1 MRAQS
6 IFVAPLLALLACTSA
21 SSGNVAATTPAP
33 TVSSSAGPASHA
45 TPTNPSGSSTRSAA
59 ATTGYADWP
68 TYHGGNNRAGRALSM
83 PKVSGTLRIARRLTL
98 DGAVYAS
105 PIVVRGITVVATENN
120 TVYAFNS
127 RYVQI
132 WKRHLGAPSPQSQRP
147 CGNID
152 PLGITGTPVY
162 DSAQNSVYVAP
173 EYSGSPP
180 RHELVSLNFATGAVK
195 WHKSIDFAGV
205 DRGAMQQR
213 GALIAVGT
221 RIWVP
226 FGGLAG
232 DCGQYKGR
240 VVGLLRTDGTAPR
253 IFTVP
258 TTREAGIWTPPG
270 PTADVAGNIFVSV
283 GNGESGVGDPYDY
296 SDSVLRLG
304 TDGKRHDSFSPT
316 TWASDNA
323 VDLDLGSQG
332 PAIVGPWIFIAGKSG
347 TAYVLRR
354 SHLGGIGG
362 QVSSRKNLCAGS
374 YGGTAANGYIV
385 YVPCKD
391 GVRAIRIDSVG
402 TMHLLWRVSAAGS
415 PVVGGGRIW
424 SVDSGAGVL
433 HAYDGTGASRGS
445 IAVGTTSRFATP
457 ALYGRGVYVP
467 TLTGLTVVSWS

>member
-1 MRAQS
+1 MRVQS
-6 IFVAPLLALLACTSA
+6 IFVVPLLAVVACTSA
-21 SSGNVAATTPAP
+21 SSGNAASTTPAP
-33 TVSSSAGPASHA
+33 TVSSRPASHA
-45 TPTNPSGSSTRSAA
+45 APARTSASSTRSAA
-59 ATTGYADWP
+59 AAGYADWP

-83 PKVSGTLRIARRLTL
+83 PTVSGPLRIAKKLTL

-162 DSAQNSVYVAP
+162 DSANNSVYVAP
-173 EYSGSPP
+173 EYSGNPP

-205 DRGAMQQR
+205 DQRAMQQR
-213 GALIAVGT
+213 GALIAVGS

-232 DCGQYKGR
+232 DCGNYKGR

-253 IFTVP
+253 SFTVP

-304 TDGKRHDSFSPT
+304 TDAKRHDSFSPT

-323 VDLDLGSQG
+323 ADLDLGAQG
-332 PAIVGPWIFIAGKSG
+332 PAIVGSWIFIAGKSG

-354 SHLGGIGG
+354 SQLGGIGG
-362 QVSSRKNLCAGS
+362 QVSSRANLCRS
-374 YGGTAANGYIV
+374 YGGAAVNGNVV
-385 YVPCKD
+385 YAPCSD
-391 GVRAIRIDSVG
+391 GVRAIRIDAAG
-402 TMHLLWRVSAAGS
+402 TMHLLWHVAVAGS
-415 PVVGGGRIW
+415 PVVGGGRVW
-424 SVDSGAGVL
+424 SVDAGAGVL
-433 HAYDGTGASRGS
+433 HAYDTAGAAKGS

-467 TLTGLTVVSWS
+467 TLTGLTVVTWS